1 MVTLPKENFPAGLKI
16 QEKEGAEELISLLT
30 KLRKYTFNGYIR
42 VDVADQLE
50 GYITLKDGRPRNAIL
65 YTPSG
70 KKFEGQKALS
80 KIKSLDPMEELLVR
94 VHTNIDIDELIKN
107 TGGKIEIEGEKGKP
121 VKKLKKQPEKEDIEK
136 EEEVEEVKKEI
147 QRKTVEKELKEKE
160 IEEKEMDVYNLL
172 AKERAGKRKKG
183 GEEEKY
189 SFHNFVVGP
198 NNKFAFAASKEVAR
212 FPGERYNPLFIT
224 SPAGLGK
231 THLLKSIHNYI
242 KKNHEEFN
250 VEYIT
255 TAKFSSDLSQAIS
268 SDGIRELRES
278 YQNIDVFLI
287 DDIQF
292 LAGRDEVQEEIFYLF
307 NEIKDRGGQIVLTCD
322 RAPDKIPSI
331 EDRLISRF
339 KSGLIVDIQAPGL
352 ETRLNIIE
360 NILEESETALSEEIK
375 RYIAENVSTN
385 VRELEG
391 ALNRILAFST
401 LLKQDITMESVQE
414 TIKHHTSIEGKKSRA
429 KEPKVDFLPG
439 RSYLLEGDDIEG
451 GFDVLKGISEKG
463 QRLFIFSRMNPLR
476 IRKDFDLEEADIY
489 WLTGKESEDINTV
502 SPNLEAL
509 TWQLE
514 EIISKNSVVFLD
526 GLEYLISNTN
536 FDACIQF
543 VRHIIDSISE
553 TDTILILTISPEALE
568 KRQLRILERE
578 MEVVEI

>member
-1 MVTLPKENFPAGLKI
+1 E
-16 QEKEGAEELISLLT
+16 
-30 KLRKYTFNGYIR
+30 
-42 VDVADQLE
+42 
-50 GYITLKDGRPRNAIL
+50 
-65 YTPSG
+65 
-70 KKFEGQKALS
+70 ALN
-80 KIKSLDPMEELLVR
+80 KIKSLDSMEELLVR
-94 VHTNIDIDELIKN
+94 VHTNVDIDELIKN
-107 TGGKIEIEGEKGKP
+107 TDGKIDIEGEKGKP
-121 VKKLKKQPEKEDIEK
+121 LKKLRKKPKKEDIEK

-160 IEEKEMDVYNLL
+160 IEEKEMGVYDLL
-172 AKERAGKRKKG
+172 AKEGSGKKKIV

-224 SPAGLGK
+224 SSAGLGK
-231 THLLKSIHNYI
+231 THLLKSIYNYI
-242 KKNHEEFN
+242 KKNHEGSN

-268 SDGIRELRES
+268 SGEVRELREN
-278 YQNIDVFLI
+278 YEKIDVFLI

-352 ETRLNIIE
+352 ETRLHIVG
-360 NILEESETALSEEIK
+360 NILEENETVLSEEIQ
-375 RYIAENVSTN
+375 RYIAENVTTN

-401 LLKQDITMESVQE
+401 LLKQDITLESVRE
-414 TIKHHTSIEGKKSRA
+414 TIKHHVGAEEKKSKM
-429 KEPKVDFLPG
+429 KEPKVNFLPG
-439 RSYLLEGDDIEG
+439 RSYLLEGDAIEG
-451 GFDVLKGISEKG
+451 GFEVLKGISEKG
-463 QRLFIFSRMNPLR
+463 RRLFIFSRMNPLR
-476 IRKDFDLEEADIY
+476 IKKDFDLEEAEIY
-489 WLTGKESEDINTV
+489 WLTGRESEGINTV

-514 EIISKNSVVFLD
+514 ELISKNSVVFLD

-553 TDTILILTISPEALE
+553 TDTILLITISPGALE
-568 KRQLRILERE
+568 KRQVRILERE